1 MCWWRNSNGTFCGV
15 QVLFCSLSAQQRQLY
30 QAYLHS
36 RDVADILEGRR
47 TAMEGITLLRKICN
61 HADLLHRTE
70 LQVQLCQY
78 SLGLSAVFLGDV
90 DMKIV

>member
-1 MCWWRNSNGTFCGV
+1 MAIPKLKRGL
-15 QVLFCSLSAQQRQLY
+15 QVLFCSLSPPQRQLY

-47 TAMEGITLLRKICN
+47 PAMEGITLLRKICN

-70 LQVQLCQY
+70 LQVCN
-78 SLGLSAVFLGDV
+78 F
-90 DMKIV
+90 